1 MTLYVGLMSTENL
14 TDIAYRHFI
23 ESVKDYA
30 IYMLNLDGT
39 VATWNEGARRAK
51 GYVRDEV
58 VGKYYGLFYSE
69 SEQINELPARNLEIA
84 AKNGKFEGEGWR
96 YRKDGRRFWA
106 HVIIDAIYDDNN
118 TLLGFA
124 KITRDISEQKEVI
137 DKISWLARFDTL
149 TGLPNRVEFFTFVE
163 KIFLESDYS
172 RVAICTVDLDKF
184 KEINDSEGHLVGDQ
198 LLQRVST
205 AVQKVLAVDEIV
217 ARFGGDEFVAA
228 KPYNHDSELIDFT
241 DRLYACFSGKQ
252 SFAHSEINVSAS
264 IGVAIYPDDATEI
277 NKLISNS
284 DLAMYRAK
292 ENLETK
298 ICWYEKDMDEKTR
311 QRNMLAAD
319 IRRGIKEGEFFIH
332 YQEKRAMKD
341 KSVTGYEALLRWNHP
356 TKGLISPDEFIPIA
370 EESGAIVPLG
380 YWVIEAVCNESLANK
395 LDKKISINIS
405 PVQLRN
411 RNFIEKVREILM
423 RTAWPMTLLEFEV
436 TETAF
441 IINKKLT
448 FNILHQFQKMGISI
462 ALDDFGTGYSSLST
476 LREFQFDVIKLDR
489 SFLTNVESNQ
499 QARSF
504 VRAIISLGN
513 SINTPLIAEGVETN
527 EQLRILEEEGCTEIQ
542 GFLFGQPV
550 DIKSIHR

>member
-1 MTLYVGLMSTENL
+1 MSTENL

-30 IYMLNLDGT
+30 IYMLNVDGC

-58 VGKYYGLFYSE
+58 VGKYYGLFYSQ
-69 SEQINELPARNLEIA
+69 SEQISGLPARNLEIA

-96 YRKDGRRFWA
+96 FRKDGRRFWA

-137 DKISWLARFDTL
+137 DKISWMARFDTL

-172 RVAICTVDLDKF
+172 RVAICTIDLDKF

-205 AVQKVLAVDEIV
+205 SVQKVLGPDEIV

-228 KPYNHDSELIDFT
+228 KPYNHESELTDFT
-241 DRLYACFSGKQ
+241 DRLYACFSGRQ
-252 SFAHSEINVSAS
+252 SFAQTEINVNAS

-319 IRRGIKEGEFFIH
+319 IRRGIKEGEFYIH

-341 KSVTGYEALLRWNHP
+341 KSITGYEALLRWNHP
-356 TKGLISPDEFIPIA
+356 TKGFIPPDEFIPIA

-411 RNFIEKVREILM
+411 RNFIDKVREILM
-423 RTAWPMTLLEFEV
+423 RTAWPITLLEFEV

-489 SFLTNVESNQ
+489 SFLTNVEHNQ

-513 SINTPLIAEGVETN
+513 SINTPLIAEGVETS

-542 GFLFGQPV
+542 GFLFGKPV
-550 DIKSIHR
+550 DIKNIHR

>member
-51 GYVRDEV
+51 GYTRDEV

-163 KIFLESDYS
+163 KIFIESDYS

-198 LLQRVST
+198 LLQRVSS

-252 SFAHSEINVSAS
+252 SF
-264 IGVAIYPDDATEI
+264 
-277 NKLISNS
+277 
-284 DLAMYRAK
+284 
-292 ENLETK
+292 
-298 ICWYEKDMDEKTR
+298 
-311 QRNMLAAD
+311 
-319 IRRGIKEGEFFIH
+319 
-332 YQEKRAMKD
+332 
-341 KSVTGYEALLRWNHP
+341 VT
-356 TKGLISPDEFIPIA
+356 S
-370 EESGAIVPLG
+370 
-380 YWVIEAVCNESLANK
+380 
-395 LDKKISINIS
+395 
-405 PVQLRN
+405 
-411 RNFIEKVREILM
+411 
-423 RTAWPMTLLEFEV
+423 
-436 TETAF
+436 
-441 IINKKLT
+441 
-448 FNILHQFQKMGISI
+448 
-462 ALDDFGTGYSSLST
+462 
-476 LREFQFDVIKLDR
+476 
-489 SFLTNVESNQ
+489 
-499 QARSF
+499 
-504 VRAIISLGN
+504 
-513 SINTPLIAEGVETN
+513 
-527 EQLRILEEEGCTEIQ
+527 
-542 GFLFGQPV
+542 
-550 DIKSIHR
+550 